1 MNSVTPAST
10 QAVTGTEYQPRIS
23 VRSPDLEQGLA
34 SRAGFSADDAV
45 AEGSS
50 RQAAAPVDD
59 RELIQ
64 HQRTYEHWIKG
75 AVGAGITGL
84 GLYMFKLSVLPG
96 GESVFEKLRGPEGD
110 HDAMRHDLID
120 ASLATA
126 GGLLAMYDAYRVYRK
141 EVAPRQPE

>member
-1 MNSVTPAST
+1 MNSVAPIST
-10 QAVTGTEYQPRIS
+10 QAVSGPTYQSQIS
-23 VRSPDLEQGLA
+23 VRSPDLEQGLPA
-34 SRAGFSADDAV
+34 RAGFSSNDAL

-50 RQAAAPVDD
+50 RHAAVPVDD
-59 RELIQ
+59 RELVR

-75 AVGAGITGL
+75 AIGAGITGL
-84 GLYMFKLSVLPG
+84 GLYMFKLSVVPG
-96 GESVFEKLRGPEGD
+96 GESVFAKLRSPEAE
-110 HDAMRHDLID
+110 HDALRHDLID